1 MAPEIISCETREA
14 AALTVAHFAARALQ
28 ADLDARGRAGLFV
41 SGGSTPKGTFEAL
54 SGAALDWSS
63 VTVGLVDERWVAPG
77 HPESNERLVRTHLL
91 TGAAGAAGFLP
102 MWTFADDYETA
113 ARERDGA
120 YATHCG
126 AASFVLLGMGDDAHV
141 ASWFPGSDSLGALVA
156 PDGKRCVMAVEA
168 EGAVT
173 PKRLTL
179 TGPAVFRAR
188 QAALLIF
195 GAEKRAVLDA
205 AMESDPMKCPVRFAI
220 DGLGNRLF
228 VVWAP

>member
-14 AALTVAHFAARALQ
+14 AALTVADIAARALQ
-28 ADLDARGRAGLFV
+28 ADLAARGRAELFV
-41 SGGSTPKGTFEAL
+41 SGGSTPKGLFEVL
-54 SGAALDWSS
+54 SGAALDWSG
-63 VTVGLVDERWVAPG
+63 VTVGLVDERWVSPD

-91 TGAAGAAGFLP
+91 KGAAGAAGFLP
-102 MWTFADDYETA
+102 MWTFAGDHESA

-120 YATHCG
+120 YAPHCG
-126 AASFVLLGMGDDAHV
+126 AASFVLLGMGNDAHV
-141 ASWFPGSDSLGALVA
+141 ASWFPGSDALGALVA
-156 PDGKRCVMAVEA
+156 PDGERCVMAVEA

-179 TGPAVFRAR
+179 TGPAIFGAKLAV
-188 QAALLIF
+188 LLVF

-205 AMESDPMKCPVRFAI
+205 AMKSDPMQCPVRFAI